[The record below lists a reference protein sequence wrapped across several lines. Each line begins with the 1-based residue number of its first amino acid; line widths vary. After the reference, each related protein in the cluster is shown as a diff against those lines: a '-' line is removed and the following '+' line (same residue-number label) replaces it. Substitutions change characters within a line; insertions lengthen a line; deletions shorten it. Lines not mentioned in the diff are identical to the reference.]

1 MPRSRDR
8 IGQSAIQSTRI
19 PAYPGAWYIT
29 THSLAAWRQDIARSI
44 SPIPNPGTRSDREEP
59 PAKRKRGKTYPIV
72 FRSTIEEMIQS
83 IYVPSFLSIYPY
95 LFDRLV
101 TAQLIIT

>member
-19 PAYPGAWYIT
+19 PAYPGAWYTT

-72 FRSTIEEMIQS
+72 FRSTIEEMIQIDNYITIIGFTDHS
-83 IYVPSFLSIYPY
+83 
-95 LFDRLV
+95 RV
-101 TAQLIIT
+101 TRFTPP